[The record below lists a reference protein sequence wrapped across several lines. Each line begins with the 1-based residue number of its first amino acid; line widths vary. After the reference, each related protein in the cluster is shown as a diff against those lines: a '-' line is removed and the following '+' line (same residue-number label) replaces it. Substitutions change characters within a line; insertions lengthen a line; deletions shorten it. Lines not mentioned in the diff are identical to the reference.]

1 MGVFEDLGVMVDGL
15 EDDTAEEFG
24 GDVEEIFRF
33 DKILYQ
39 QRNTLYDSNTKK
51 SYLSE
56 IGFENSEIDKIYTEL
71 RLLGIGIGK

>member
-1 MGVFEDLGVMVDGL
+1 MENKYYKQS
-15 EDDTAEEFG
+15 
-24 GDVEEIFRF
+24 IQRF
-33 DKILYQ
+33 DFLKQDKIDQMKKDNIL
-39 QRNTLYDSNTKK
+39 TLEQLSNTKK

>member
-1 MGVFEDLGVMVDGL
+1 MTLKFVTDYLDEKIAKNQEFISCSVYDLRVNHNL
-15 EDDTAEEFG
+15 S
-24 GDVEEIFRF
+24 
-33 DKILYQ
+33 
-39 QRNTLYDSNTKK
+39 SNTKK